1 MLHLLA
7 TFFLVTGQSA
17 PQLFVDTN
25 VAAAP
30 GVGSTTTSAQHR
42 IVDVNTALLDGS
54 VPLIE
59 LNLFSGTTLSAQF
72 ISTDQYTDGYVWRG
86 AVVGHTD
93 SSADF
98 SVSNGVVMGTVRY
111 DDVLLQVEY
120 AGNGVHRVKL
130 ENQSLVASCG
140 TDASHAVKSAA
151 QQSSNSN
158 FAGNPDIDVLVAYT
172 TAAKNAVGGSSGMTS
187 KINLAISETNSA
199 YSDSGVTQ
207 RLVLVHKAEMVG
219 YSESSSF
226 SQLLS
231 DLSGTSDGK
240 MDNVHALRDQYNA
253 DCVALI
259 CQNGQYC
266 GIAYLMTNV
275 STGFASSAFSV
286 TNYSCATGY
295 YSFGHELGHN
305 MGSNH
310 DPQNASSG
318 AYSYSFGFRTS
329 NNSYR
334 TVMAYS
340 PGSRIRRFSGPN
352 VSYNGNTMGSSS
364 QDNHRSL
371 NNTASTVAD
380 FRIGT
385 PPPPTGPT
393 FTVPS
398 LVAGSGAIM
407 SVEDC
412 TANGQVHL
420 LYSVAGGGPTTT
432 VYGIAELDLP
442 IKIIASLTANGTGDA
457 SWYVSVPAGA
467 AGAQVWLQAY
477 DHGLAVFSNGV
488 YKVVF

>member
-1 MLHLLA
+1 
-7 TFFLVTGQSA
+7 
-17 PQLFVDTN
+17 
-25 VAAAP
+25 
-30 GVGSTTTSAQHR
+30 
-42 IVDVNTALLDGS
+42 
-54 VPLIE
+54 
-59 LNLFSGTTLSAQF
+59 
-72 ISTDQYTDGYVWRG
+72 
-86 AVVGHTD
+86 
-93 SSADF
+93 
-98 SVSNGVVMGTVRY
+98 MGTVRY

-130 ENQSLVASCG
+130 ENQNLVASCG
-140 TDASHAVKSAA
+140 TDASHSVKSAA

-219 YSESSSF
+219 YSEPSSF
-226 SQLLS
+226 SQLLY
-231 DLSGTSDGK
+231 DIAGTSDGK

-352 VSYNGNTMGSSS
+352 VSYNGNTMGNSS

-371 NNTASTVAD
+371 NNTAPTVAD

-398 LVAGSGAIM
+398 LVAGSGAIL

-412 TANGQVHL
+412 TANGQVNL
-420 LYSVAGGGPTTT
+420 LYSIAGGGPTTT
-432 VYGIAELDLP
+432 IYGVADLDLP
-442 IKIIASLTANGTGDA
+442 ITVIASLTASGTGDA
-457 SWYVSVPAGA
+457 SWYGTVPPSA
-467 AGAQVWLQAY
+467 AGLQIWLQAY
-477 DHGLAVFSNGV
+477 DHGLAMFSNGV
-488 YKVVF
+488 YKVIL